1 MTGAAVATGN
11 YASRMLLIP
20 VAYTIHD
27 MRAQTASTLYD
38 SHRLLYIV
46 EQ

>member
-1 MTGAAVATGN
+1 MTGAAV
-11 YASRMLLIP
+11 YRQLDMLLIP